1 MESLPPTPIL
11 GFNPDTLRDV
21 RRQFDLDDVAKIH
34 ESVDLIEA
42 WLQKQDYHVKK
53 DYDRKHLERAII
65 FNKGSVEKAK
75 SKIDNICRFRALHPK
90 YFGPITREQRLLY
103 PGIVDCILPKM
114 TSEHERVYLLR
125 NDAKKFEHG
134 LLHYYKYVIA
144 LAEYEMAHDYN
155 NGVIAIF
162 DYMDVDMFVLMK
174 HTNIVEMHLA
184 LMIMTEGFGMRVK
197 GLHILS
203 KNKGIGVVV
212 KIFKRVL
219 SKKLA
224 NRLQVHKSF
233 DTLYDYVPKDV
244 LPVEYGGPEKSL
256 RTLYEDNLN
265 EITSQKFQK
274 HLIEMS
280 KAVTNEKL
288 RRKGKVG
295 VSTDNDIP
303 CTFGTLTID

>member
-103 PGIVDCILPKM
+103 PGIIDCILPKM

-125 NDAKKFEHG
+125 NDGKKFEHG
-134 LLHYYKYVIA
+134 LFYYYKYLIA
-144 LAEYEMAHDYN
+144 LAEYAQAHDYN

-162 DYMDVDMFVLMK
+162 DYMDVDLFELFK
-174 HTNIVEMHLA
+174 LINIVEMQLGM
-184 LMIMTEGFGMRVK
+184 MILTEGFGMRLK

-203 KNKGIGVVV
+203 KNKGIDVIV
-212 KIFKRVL
+212 KIFKQAL
-219 SKKLA
+219 SEKLA
-224 NRLQVHKSF
+224 NRIQVHNSF
-233 DTLYDYVPKDV
+233 DTLYDYVPKNL
-244 LPVEYGGPEKSL
+244 LPVEYGGADKSL
-256 RTLYEDNLN
+256 RTVSDNNLD
-265 EITSQKFQK
+265 EITSEKFRQ
-274 HLIEMS
+274 HLTRMS
-280 KAVTNEKL
+280 EAVTNEKL
-288 RRKGKVG
+288 RQSDEVNTDYSG
-295 VSTDNDIP
+295 VP
-303 CTFGTLTID
+303 GTFRTLTID